1 MAQAQTQAF
10 QSSQQGLQ
18 SFLDASP
25 DYELAPIGLGSLRG
39 QAEKLAEYGRY
50 GDIYV
55 VHAAE
60 GETVVPM
67 EVLEANPKIKSL
79 LFDQMSEMGLD
90 PERYVVGNDLNSL
103 NPVTGMPEF
112 FFKKLWK
119 SVKGNMPVI
128 AGVVGNM
135 IAPGLGG
142 IIGTGLGTKLAGG
155 SWGDSAK
162 AAALSWGTQ
171 AFMSGANQ
179 MGKEGGSFG
188 SGFMAGLEAPIKGVQ
203 GALGSEQYANPFNQG
218 IFSSKKNVGF
228 FPEYDSEYGASLS
241 ESEPVLSVR
250 GASLSEDEAPT
261 LKAQTIPE
269 GGFKEQGWR
278 QGASTGPENDLNLPP
293 SRHTRKTQDP
303 LLDVFGP
310 TPLAEGPKFEPVFE
324 KPQQQVVS
332 ENTAANT
339 NDPKVRIIEAP
350 DGTKFVKVPPG
361 YKHMTSTAPSA
372 DTGPY
377 LGKLSPSGMVGMPS
391 NLADA
396 AIIGG
401 ALYAGGA
408 FEGEEPEKTTTGD
421 LAGVVDPAVT
431 GATLLAENERKFRI
445 GAENLNPNAFVSDEI
460 LIPTTFA
467 AQGGTVNYPR
477 RIGQI
482 TGPGT
487 GTSDSIP
494 AMLSNGEFVMTKKAV
509 DGAGGPETMYDMM
522 RNFEMRA

>member
-179 MGKEGGSFG
+179 MGKENGSFG

-228 FPEYDSEYGASLS
+228 FPEYDSEYGKEVLGNTVGGGEFELIS
-241 ESEPVLSVR
+241 ETS
-250 GASLSEDEAPT
+250 EAPT
-261 LKAQTIPE
+261 LKPQSIPE
-269 GGFKEQGWR
+269 GGFREQGWR
-278 QGASTGPENDLNLPP
+278 HETSIGPRNNLNLPP
-293 SRHTRKTQDP
+293 SRHVSSSEAVYP
-303 LLDVFGP
+303 P
-310 TPLAEGPKFEPVFE
+310 TDFASGPKFEPVFE
-324 KPQQQVVS
+324 KPPRQVVS

-361 YKHMTSTAPSA
+361 YKQMTSTAPSA

-408 FEGEEPEKTTTGD
+408 FEGEEPEKPTTGD

-509 DGAGGPETMYDMM
+509 DGAGGPGTMYDMM

>member
-119 SVKGNMPVI
+119 SVKGYMPII
-128 AGVVGNM
+128 ASTVGNM

-142 IIGTGLGTKLAGG
+142 IIGAGLGTKLAGE
-155 SWGDSAK
+155 SWGAAAK
-162 AAALSWGTQ
+162 AAGIAWAGQAFMGGVRASLSNDPNKTFVSG
-171 AFMSGANQ
+171 FMSGA
-179 MGKEGGSFG
+179 K
-188 SGFMAGLEAPIKGVQ
+188 APIQGVQ
-203 GALGSEQYANPFNQG
+203 GAFGSEQYANPFKQG
-218 IFSSKKNVGF
+218 ILYNDDVGLL
-228 FPEYDSEYGASLS
+228 PEYDSKY
-241 ESEPVLSVR
+241 
-250 GASLSEDEAPT
+250 
-261 LKAQTIPE
+261 QTVAE
-269 GGFKEQGWR
+269 R
-278 QGASTGPENDLNLPP
+278 QASTEAIDNRLRGLRQEAVEQKFVQTPWGAVPEEVLLGGPPG
-293 SRHTRKTQDP
+293 T
-303 LLDVFGP
+303 
-310 TPLAEGPKFEPVFE
+310 
-324 KPQQQVVS
+324 PQQYTKTSPAAVQRNYV
-332 ENTAANT
+332 NTAANT
-339 NDPKVRIIEAP
+339 SAP
-350 DGTKFVKVPPG
+350 
-361 YKHMTSTAPSA
+361 TSTGAPTNAGA

-377 LGKLSPSGMVGMPS
+377 LGKWSPTGS
-391 NLADA
+391 NLGDA
-396 AIIGG
+396 A
-401 ALYAGGA
+401 AAAAVAYAGGL

-421 LAGVVDPAVT
+421 LAGVVNPAVT
-431 GATLLAENERKFRI
+431 GETLLAKDPAKFRI
-445 GAENLNPNAFVSDEI
+445 GDENLDPNVLVSDEDVEV
-460 LIPTTFA
+460 PTTFA
-467 AQGGTVNYPR
+467 AQGGTINYPR
-477 RIGQI
+477 RTGQI

-509 DGAGGPETMYDMM
+509 DGAGGPGTMYDMM
-522 RNFEMRA
+522 RNFEMRT